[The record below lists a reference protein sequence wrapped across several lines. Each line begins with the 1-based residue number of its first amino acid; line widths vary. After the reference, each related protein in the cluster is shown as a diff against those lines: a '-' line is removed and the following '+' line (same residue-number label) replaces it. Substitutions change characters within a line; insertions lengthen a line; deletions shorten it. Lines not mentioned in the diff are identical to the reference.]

1 MHCSHLLPYEWCAI
15 YSRDLLFAGNPRCEA
30 SKPYWTWV
38 ATMVQTIIHIAHA
51 LMRKKPFLP
60 SSSGLRIRICIE
72 TIVASWYSNSLRIK
86 TKNLEFL
93 YWLLIIILRFF
104 FVLLIDFIL
113 IFGSGKKTSLQ
124 ILRNYYFGINCFQLI
139 IKISLLCQYVH
150 Y

>member
-1 MHCSHLLPYEWCAI
+1 MRRKSTRKAISGDSDRRILLPLSNEKSLL

-38 ATMVQTIIHIAHA
+38 ATMVQTIMHIAHA
-51 LMRKKPFLP
+51 LMRKKLKPFLP
-60 SSSGLRIRICIE
+60 RSSSGLRIRICIE

-104 FVLLIDFIL
+104 FVLLIDLSL
-113 IFGSGKKTSLQ
+113 IKWKKTSLSS
-124 ILRNYYFGINCFQLI
+124 ILANT
-139 IKISLLCQYVH
+139 
-150 Y
+150 